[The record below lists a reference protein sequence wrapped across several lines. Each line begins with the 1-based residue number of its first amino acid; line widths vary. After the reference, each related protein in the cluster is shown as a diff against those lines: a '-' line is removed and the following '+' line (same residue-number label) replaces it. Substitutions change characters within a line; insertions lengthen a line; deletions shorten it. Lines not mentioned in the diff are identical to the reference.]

1 MHFQQSVVHLSSM
14 LSVTSALL
22 LFWLLLAAVFTLLWY
37 LGERRGNAAI
47 VDVAWSW
54 GLGLTAVGL
63 ALVLSGDPGRR
74 LLLAGLLGF
83 WGLRLGWHIF
93 VRLRAEDEE
102 EGRYRYLRQHWGE
115 RAFVMFWVFFQIQA
129 LSIVLLA
136 APIAV
141 LMNFTPGPLGLWDL
155 LGGIWIA
162 AALAG
167 EAIADRQLAR
177 WKQDPANRGKT
188 CRRGLWAWSRHPNYF
203 FEWCHWLGYPI
214 IGVPLLLSGQWG
226 AWVFLWLGAVV
237 MLLLLLR
244 MTGIPYTEKQALR
257 SRGEDYARY
266 QREVSAFVPLPP
278 KH

>member
-1 MHFQQSVVHLSSM
+1 M
-14 LSVTSALL
+14 LSVSSALL
-22 LFWLLLAAVFTLLWY
+22 LFWAILVVSFTVLWY

-54 GLGLTAVGL
+54 GLGLCVVGL
-63 ALVLSGDPGRR
+63 ALILPGELARR
-74 LLLAGLLGF
+74 LLLAALLGF

-93 VRLRAEDEE
+93 VRLRREDGE
-102 EGRYRYLRQHWGE
+102 EGRYRYLREHWGE
-115 RAFVMFWVFFQIQA
+115 RAFFMFWVFFQVQA
-129 LSIVLLA
+129 FSIILLA

-141 LMNFTPGPLGLWDL
+141 LMAWSPGALGLWDF
-155 LGGIWIA
+155 LGAVWIA
-162 AALAG
+162 GALAG
-167 EAIADRQLAR
+167 EAIADRQLSV
-177 WKQDPANRGKT
+177 WKADSENRGKT

-214 IGVPLLLSGQWG
+214 IGIPLLLAGHLG
-226 AWVFLWLGAVV
+226 AWAFLWLGPVV
-237 MLLLLLR
+237 MLWLLLR

-278 KH
+278 KRK